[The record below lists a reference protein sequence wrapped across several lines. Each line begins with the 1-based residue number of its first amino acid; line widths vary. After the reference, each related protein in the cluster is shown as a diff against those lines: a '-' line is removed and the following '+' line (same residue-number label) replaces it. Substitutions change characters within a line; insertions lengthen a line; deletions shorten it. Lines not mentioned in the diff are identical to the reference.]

1 MSASWRANTETL
13 TASCRKLSNDN
24 KPQSSSSRSRARI
37 GIVLIS
43 TSPYFLI
50 LGL

>member
-24 KPQSSSSRSRARI
+24 KTASKFVD
-37 GIVLIS
+37 VLHR
-43 TSPYFLI
+43 
-50 LGL
+50 